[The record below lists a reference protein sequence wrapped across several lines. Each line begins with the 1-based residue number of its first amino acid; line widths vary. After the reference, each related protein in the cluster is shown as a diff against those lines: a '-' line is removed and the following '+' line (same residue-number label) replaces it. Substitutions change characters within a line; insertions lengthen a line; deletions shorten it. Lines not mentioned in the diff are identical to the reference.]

1 MEWKRTEGRVVK
13 CRFPALPGSKENKA
27 KTVVALG
34 HHWGNFSPQTHI
46 FVFRINR
53 RHGDIKPIE
62 SKYSQQMRRQDNSFP
77 I

>member
-27 KTVVALG
+27 KTVEALG
-34 HHWGNFSPQTHI
+34 YHWGNFSPQTHI

-62 SKYSQQMRRQDNSFP
+62 SKYSEQMRRQDNSFP